1 MLKVRLLHFAVLREI
16 AGKNE
21 ELLQVA
27 EGTSA
32 ADVWQRLRDEHPALR
47 DYATPPLIA
56 INENYAGPEEI
67 LRDGDELVFIPPV
80 AGG

>member
-1 MLKVRLLHFAVLREI
+1 MMKVWLLHFAVLREI
-16 AGKNE
+16 AGKDE
-21 ELLQVA
+21 ELMELP

-32 ADVWQRLRDEHPALR
+32 ADVWQRLRDEYAALR
-47 DYATPPLIA
+47 DYATPPMIA
-56 INENYAGPEEI
+56 INESYAGPEEL

>member
-16 AGKNE
+16 AGKDE
-21 ELLQVA
+21 ELLQLA
-27 EGTSA
+27 EGTRA
-32 ADVWQRLRDEHPALR
+32 ADVWQRLRDEHAALR
-47 DYATPPLIA
+47 DYSTPPLIA

>member
-16 AGKNE
+16 AGRDE
-21 ELLQVA
+21 ELLQLPD
-27 EGTSA
+27 GTRAS
-32 ADVWQRLRDEHPALR
+32 DVWQRLRAEHVELR

-56 INENYAGPEEI
+56 VNENYAGPEAI
-67 LRDGDELVFIPPV
+67 LRDGDELAFIPPV

>member
-16 AGKNE
+16 AGRDE
-21 ELLQVA
+21 ELLQLT
-27 EGTSA
+27 EGTRA
-32 ADVWQRLRDEHPALR
+32 ADVWQRLRDEYAALR

-56 INENYAGPEEI
+56 INENYVSPQEI
-67 LRDGDELVFIPPV
+67 LHDGDELVFIPPV